1 MKKRLKHKARQRQG
15 AALVEFAIVAPL
27 LFLFFFAAFEFCR
40 ANMIRHT
47 VDNAVY
53 EAARVGI
60 IPGATSSEAQQEADR
75 ILSTLGLT
83 SFDVQVIPGDLSED
97 TEEVTVRV
105 NVPLDAN
112 SFIPNT
118 FLNGKSIERELTM
131 VREGVRRGEN

>member
-1 MKKRLKHKARQRQG
+1 ML
-15 AALVEFAIVAPL
+15 LL